1 MFMFE
6 ISNLKVSIEDKEIL
20 SGLNLSIQPGEVHAI
35 MGPNGAGKSSLAN
48 ALMGHPSLSV
58 NGSIKL
64 SSVELINNSVDE
76 RARAGLF
83 LAFQNPEEIEGV
95 KVSHFIR
102 KAIIERNGPLD
113 MDQMVK
119 THSDLVENAEKLG
132 MDKSFVSR
140 QINVGFS
147 GGEKKRLE
155 VLQIMALKPK
165 LIILDEIDSGMDVD
179 GIKLIT
185 KVLSDLNDGTRGF
198 LIITHQPKIL
208 KHIKPDRVH
217 IMINGKIVHSGDESL
232 AIKIEEEGYS
242 SFLAD

>member
-1 MFMFE
+1 MFE
-6 ISNLKVSIEDKEIL
+6 VSNLKVSIEDKEIL
-20 SGLNLSIQPGEVHAI
+20 SGLNLSIKAGEVHAL
-35 MGPNGAGKSSLAN
+35 MGPNGSGKSSFAN
-48 ALMGHPSLSV
+48 AIMGHPLLSTT
-58 NGSIKL
+58 GSIRL
-64 SSVELINNSVDE
+64 SSVELIDNSVDE

-95 KVSHFIR
+95 KVSNFIR
-102 KAIIERNGPLD
+102 KAIAEHKGPPD

-119 THSDLVENAEKLG
+119 NHAELVENAGKLG
-132 MDKSFVSR
+132 MDKSFVGR

-155 VLQIMALKPK
+155 VLQIMSLKPK

-208 KHIKPDRVH
+208 KHIKPDKVH
-217 IMINGKIVHSGDESL
+217 VMANGKIVHSGDESL

>member
-1 MFMFE
+1 MFE
-6 ISNLKVSIEDKEIL
+6 VSNLKVSIEDKEIL
-20 SGLNLSIQPGEVHAI
+20 SGLNLSIKAGEVHAL
-35 MGPNGAGKSSLAN
+35 MGPNGSGKSSFAN
-48 ALMGHPSLSV
+48 AIMGHPLLSTT
-58 NGSIKL
+58 GSIRL
-64 SSVELINNSVDE
+64 SSVELIDNSVDE

-95 KVSHFIR
+95 KVSNFIR
-102 KAIIERNGPLD
+102 KAIAEHKGPPD

-119 THSDLVENAEKLG
+119 NHAELVENAGKLG
-132 MDKSFVSR
+132 MDKSFVGR

-155 VLQIMALKPK
+155 VLQIMSLKPK

-208 KHIKPDRVH
+208 KQ
-217 IMINGKIVHSGDESL
+217 
-232 AIKIEEEGYS
+232 EEGYS

>member
-1 MFMFE
+1 MFE
-6 ISNLKVSIEDKEIL
+6 VSNLTVSIEDKEIL
-20 SGLNLSIQPGEVHAI
+20 SGLNLSIKPGEVHAI

-58 NGSIKL
+58 TGSIKL
-64 SSVELINNSVDE
+64 SSVELINYSVDE

-95 KVSHFIR
+95 RVSHFIR
-102 KAIIERNGPLD
+102 KALTERNGPLD

-119 THSDLVENAEKLG
+119 NHSNLVENAEKLG

-147 GGEKKRLE
+147 GGERKRLE

-165 LIILDEIDSGMDVD
+165 LIMLDEIDSGMDVD

-185 KVLSDLNDGTRGF
+185 KVLTDLNDGKRGF

-208 KHIKPDRVH
+208 KHIKPNMIH
-217 IMINGKIVHSGDESL
+217 ILANGKIVHSGDESL